1 VDRARARPFEA
12 QWAPRGR
19 FKGYGTLAV
28 AAAEDEGG
36 AAAQAKLLV
45 GDGVPNP
52 QQGMIQTGAPV
63 GKPTWCEPRTRWVR
77 GGAVGPVVHAC
88 ARRGP
93 RPAPPPGPAGSAGA
107 AWSSR
112 ARLGRRRAGGWPVA
126 GARLGKI
133 VTLQALCIVR
143 YNCGRTQEL
152 YAAFRG
158 LGLVGPAPPELA
170 PALFQPLCADLTAT
184 CRRVRKSKR
193 KKGKARRA
201 RPGG

>member
-1 VDRARARPFEA
+1 M
-12 QWAPRGR
+12 
-19 FKGYGTLAV
+19 
-28 AAAEDEGG
+28 AAAEIEGG
-36 AAAQAKLLV
+36 AAPQAKLLV

-63 GKPTWCEPRTRWVR
+63 GKPTWCEPRARWVS
-77 GGAVGPVVHAC
+77 GGAVGSVVPPAQHAC

-93 RPAPPPGPAGSAGA
+93 RPTPPPGPAGSAGA

-112 ARLGRRRAGGWPVA
+112 ARPGRRSAGGRPVA

-133 VTLQALCIVR
+133 VTLQALCIVW

-170 PALFQPLCADLTAT
+170 PAMFQPLCTDLTAT
-184 CRRVRKSKR
+184 CRRARKAKR
-193 KKGKARRA
+193 KGKARRVQ
-201 RPGG
+201 PGA